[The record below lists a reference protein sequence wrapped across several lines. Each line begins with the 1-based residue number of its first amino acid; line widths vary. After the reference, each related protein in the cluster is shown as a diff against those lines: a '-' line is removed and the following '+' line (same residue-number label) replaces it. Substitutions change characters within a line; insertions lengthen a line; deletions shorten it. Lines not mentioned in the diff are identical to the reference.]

1 MLSNSYI
8 TAILDLMK
16 PWRNIIIS
24 NKTIHWLLVVSVLLI
39 TLMPAH
45 YHLNHLFSGDP
56 TSHDHVV
63 DFHLIADKTDQSHHG
78 VETTVFTAN
87 PDGIVKKSNPEFSSL
102 VLLLILLVILPII
115 GNRIRIHLD
124 YYNVSLKQS
133 YHHFSPPLR
142 APPLH

>member
-1 MLSNSYI
+1 
-8 TAILDLMK
+8 
-16 PWRNIIIS
+16 
-24 NKTIHWLLVVSVLLI
+24 
-39 TLMPAH
+39 MPAH

-78 VETTVFTAN
+78 EETAVFTAN
-87 PDGIVKKSNPEFSSL
+87 PDGIVKKSNSEFSLL
-102 VLLLILLVILPII
+102 VLLAILLVMLPIPSK
-115 GNRIRIHLD
+115 RVRIHLG
-124 YYNVSLKQS
+124 YCNVSLKQS

>member
-1 MLSNSYI
+1 MN
-8 TAILDLMK
+8 A
-16 PWRNIIIS
+16 WRNIIIS
-24 NKTIHWLLVVSVLLI
+24 NKTINWLLVVSVLLI

-45 YHLNHLFSGDP
+45 YHLNHLFSGNP

-78 VETTVFTAN
+78 EETTVFTVN
-87 PDGIVKKSNPEFSSL
+87 PDGIVKKSNPEFSPFI
-102 VLLLILLVILPII
+102 LLAILLVILPIP
-115 GNRIRIHLD
+115 NKRIRTHLD
-124 YYNVSLKQS
+124 YYTASLKQS